1 MNIGIL
7 GCGAFGLALAHILN
21 RNGCSIDMW
30 THNEDERKELDKKR
44 ISSKLKGYK
53 IPKEI
58 NFTNELESTIKDKDL
73 IVMAIPAFAFE
84 EVTIKMSKYVTKKQP
99 VLIATKGIQQNTC
112 LFLNEVFIKYLK
124 NPFKCLQKCHL
135 RKPQS

>member
-30 THNEDERKELDKKR
+30 THNDEERKELDKKR
-44 ISSKLKGYK
+44 VSSKLKGYK

-58 NFTNELESTIKDKDL
+58 KFLIYVAHTLFSSATLLEISDSF
-73 IVMAIPAFAFE
+73 VYPFATAE
-84 EVTIKMSKYVTKKQP
+84 I
-99 VLIATKGIQQNTC
+99 IA
-112 LFLNEVFIKYLK
+112 L
-124 NPFKCLQKCHL
+124 
-135 RKPQS
+135 